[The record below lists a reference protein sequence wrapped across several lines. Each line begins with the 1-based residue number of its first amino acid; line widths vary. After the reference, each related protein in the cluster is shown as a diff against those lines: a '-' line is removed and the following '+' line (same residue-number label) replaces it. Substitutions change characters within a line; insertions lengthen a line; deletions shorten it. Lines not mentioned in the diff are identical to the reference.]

1 MSSATHRTPASS
13 LFGAALDVSRKTGV
27 LDPRWLYSILQASR
41 KHGTGILSGF
51 AAAANRHP
59 HQIALIDERSQFT
72 YKQVYERSLSIA
84 HGLRDLGI
92 HQGAQVGILI
102 RNHAGFVE
110 AMNAVVALGANACL
124 LNTGFAGPQ
133 LRNVVEREGISALI
147 FDAEFEDSVAN
158 APASCTRILAWHD
171 GQAAETTLSNLAGH
185 YAPRPLPRPK
195 RPGIATILT
204 SGTTGTPKGARRS
217 SSSSDAQSAVGILEK
232 LPLRVRQRALV
243 SAPLFHSWGFTQ
255 LMMGSLLGHSFILQR
270 RFDPE
275 NALIALDQHRAEL
288 FAVVPVM
295 LQRILALDSDT
306 LDRFETSSL
315 IGTLSSG
322 SALPGEL
329 ALRWMDRFGEN
340 LYNFYGSTEAAQ
352 TSIATPSD
360 LREAP
365 GTAGQIP
372 RGTTVQILDDKGQ
385 PVPQGQ
391 VGRIFVGNGNQFE
404 GYTGGGGKEMA
415 DGLMSIGDLGWFDE
429 KGRLFVGGRDDDM
442 IVSGGENVF
451 PREVEDL
458 LSDRPEIHEAAVIGV
473 PDDEF
478 GQRLRGFVVMKA
490 GEAFDEEELKR
501 FIRERLARHKVPREI
516 VHASE
521 LPRNQTGK
529 VLKRVLRD
537 WTPPE

>member
-1 MSSATHRTPASS
+1 
-13 LFGAALDVSRKTGV
+13 
-27 LDPRWLYSILQASR
+27 
-41 KHGTGILSGF
+41 
-51 AAAANRHP
+51 
-59 HQIALIDERSQFT
+59 
-72 YKQVYERSLSIA
+72 
-84 HGLRDLGI
+84 
-92 HQGAQVGILI
+92 
-102 RNHAGFVE
+102 
-110 AMNAVVALGANACL
+110 
-124 LNTGFAGPQ
+124 
-133 LRNVVEREGISALI
+133 
-147 FDAEFEDSVAN
+147 
-158 APASCTRILAWHD
+158 
-171 GQAAETTLSNLAGH
+171 
-185 YAPRPLPRPK
+185 
-195 RPGIATILT
+195 
-204 SGTTGTPKGARRS
+204 
-217 SSSSDAQSAVGILEK
+217 
-232 LPLRVRQRALV
+232 
-243 SAPLFHSWGFTQ
+243 
-255 LMMGSLLGHSFILQR
+255 MMGSLLGHSFVLQR

-275 NALIALDQHRAEL
+275 KALTALDQHSAEL

-295 LQRILALDSDT
+295 LQRILALDSNT

-329 ALRWMDRFGEN
+329 ALRWMDRFGDN

-372 RGTTVQILDDKGQ
+372 RGTTVRILDDKGQ
-385 PVPQGQ
+385 PVPQGE

-458 LSDRPEIHEAAVIGV
+458 LSDRPDIHEAAVIGV
-473 PDDEF
+473 SDQEF

-490 GEAFDEEELKR
+490 GESFDEDGLKN
-501 FIRERLARHKVPREI
+501 FVRERLARHKVPREI
-516 VHASE
+516 IHASE

-529 VLKRVLRD
+529 VLKRVLKE

>member
-1 MSSATHRTPASS
+1 MSPAEYGKTASS
-13 LFGAALDVSRKTGV
+13 WLGAILDVSRKTGI
-27 LDPRWLYSILQASR
+27 LDPRWMYSVVQAGR
-41 KHGTGILSGF
+41 KHGTGLLTGF
-51 AAAANRHP
+51 AAAASRHP
-59 HQIALIDERSQFT
+59 HQVALIDERSQFT
-72 YKQVYERSLSIA
+72 YRQVYERSLSIA

-92 HQGAQVGILI
+92 HEGDQVGILI
-102 RNHAGFVE
+102 RNHSGFVE
-110 AMNAVVALGANACL
+110 AINAVAALGVNACL

-133 LRNVVEREGISALI
+133 LREVVERENISAII
-147 FDAEFEDSVAN
+147 FDDEFEEAVDT
-158 APASCTRILAWHD
+158 APSSCSRILAWHE
-171 GQAAETTLSNLAGH
+171 GQAGEASLSSLAQH

-195 RPGIATILT
+195 KPGVATILT

-217 SSSSDAQSAVGILEK
+217 SSSADAQSAIGVLEK
-232 LPLRVRQRALV
+232 LPLRVGQRALV

-255 LMMGSLLGHSFILQR
+255 LIMGSLLGHSFVLQR

-275 NALIALDQHRAEL
+275 RTLTALDQHRAEL

-295 LQRILALDSDT
+295 MQRILALDSST

-315 IGTLSSG
+315 VGTLSSG

-329 ALRWMDRFGEN
+329 ALRWMDRFGDN

-372 RGTTVQILDDKGQ
+372 RGTNVRILDDKGQ
-385 PVPQGQ
+385 PVPQGE

-458 LSDRPEIHEAAVIGV
+458 LSDRPDIHEAAVIGV
-473 PDDEF
+473 TDPEF
-478 GQRLRGFVVMKA
+478 GQRLRAFVVMKA
-490 GEAFDEEELKR
+490 GESFDEEGLKD
-501 FIRERLARHKVPREI
+501 FVRERLARHKVPREI
-516 VHASE
+516 IHASE
-521 LPRNQTGK
+521 LPRNPTGK